1 MQPLYII
8 LLILLTVILN
18 IAIMLLMPYVKQYW
32 NTFISGIKRKLK
44 RKPDT
49 RLNDIEEQ
57 LNNLAKRLKT
67 RETGDRELIRKTV
80 REYLEEL
87 KSK

>member
-1 MQPLYII
+1 MYITI
-8 LLILLTVILN
+8 LILLTVILN
-18 IAIMLLMPYVKQYW
+18 VTVTLLMPYVKRYW
-32 NTFISGIKRKLK
+32 NTLISGIKRKLK

-49 RLNDIEEQ
+49 RLDDIEEQ
-57 LNNLAKRLKT
+57 INNLAKRLKT

-87 KSK
+87 KQK